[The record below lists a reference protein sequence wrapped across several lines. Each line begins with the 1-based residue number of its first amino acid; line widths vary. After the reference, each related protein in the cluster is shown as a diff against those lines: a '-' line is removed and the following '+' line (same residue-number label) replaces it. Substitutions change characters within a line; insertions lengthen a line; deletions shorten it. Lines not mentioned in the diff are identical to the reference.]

1 MTSEIVQV
9 YLCIEVDGHVTQC
22 EESEADF
29 FGVYYGGPGDLMC
42 AADFNTLNDA
52 INWATEVAENNNC
65 PLLLALEILK

>member
-1 MTSEIVQV
+1 MTDEIVQV
-9 YLCIEVDGHVTQC
+9 RPCQEVDGMVTQC

-29 FGVYYGGPGDLMC
+29 FGVYYGGPGDLMW

-65 PLLLALEILK
+65 PLEVLT